1 LAETDIT
8 HEAIEERAA
17 ALEQTRFHRGN
28 RKILAERV
36 RSIKDGHARV
46 LELGAGHLDFT
57 LKYLRPAAGRVVAT
71 DLEPLF
77 PADLEL
83 PDGVSFQR
91 EDALDL
97 SFDDESFDCVI
108 ALEVIEHVP
117 DENAFLREGLRVL
130 RPGGKFVFTTPNRHR
145 ATALARYV
153 IGRPIRFPHTYAID
167 PVLGEIRHL
176 REFSYSD
183 LVRLVEPHRN
193 EIDSLRIEGIG
204 LGIPAWDAVILR
216 SGPLHR
222 LAFNW
227 HVTLAKRAAPRSDPD
242 DESSSDAKEIP
253 RSAGS

>member
-1 LAETDIT
+1 MLSLTFPIEPLHFRTLAEAGIT

-17 ALEQTRFHRGN
+17 ALERTRFHRGN
-28 RKILAERV
+28 RLILAQRV
-36 RSIKDGHARV
+36 RSINDGHARV

-57 LKYLRPAAGRVVAT
+57 LKYLRPAAGQVIAT

-77 PADLEL
+77 PADLAL
-83 PDGVSFQR
+83 PEDVSFQR

-130 RPGGKFVFTTPNRHR
+130 RPGGKFIFTTPNRHR
-145 ATALARYV
+145 ATALARYL
-153 IGRPIRFPHTYAID
+153 IGRPIRFPHTYAVD
-167 PVLGEIRHL
+167 PVLGEITHL

-183 LVRLVEPHRN
+183 FLELVDRHR
-193 EIDSLRIEGIG
+193 DLAADVDIEGIA
-204 LGIPAWDAVILR
+204 LGVPAWNLVVLR

-227 HVTLAKRAAPRSDPD
+227 HVTVTRADN
-242 DESSSDAKEIP
+242 SS
-253 RSAGS
+253 